1 MFTYQAL
8 KEYLFR
14 LDPETA
20 HNLAET
26 GIRLSR
32 LCTPCQNYF
41 IDKNFILD
49 DRLTQVIF
57 GKKFLNP
64 VGLAAGFDK
73 NATMIR
79 QIAMFG
85 FGYTEV
91 GTITPKPQ
99 DGNAKPRLFRH
110 IEEESLQNAF
120 GFNNEGMVAV
130 RKRVERTHPF
140 ILPVGINIGKN
151 KLTADKMAINDYKNL
166 IENLHEFAD
175 YIVINISSPNTK
187 GLRNLQN
194 EEFISE
200 LFAMAKELTSKPILL
215 KIAPDLDKK
224 EALSLC
230 IKAVEA
236 GAKGIIAT
244 NTTIDYTLLQD
255 AKNFG
260 GISGKVLCEKSYEMF
275 DYIAAELYGN
285 TTLISV
291 GGIDSAEEAYRRIK
305 AGASLVQVY
314 TGFIYKGPSLAKQI
328 NEGIMELMNFDGFTH
343 ISEAIGC
350 DRKPKR

>member
-26 GIRLSR
+26 AIRLSR

-41 IDKNFILD
+41 IEKNFVLD
-49 DRLTQVIF
+49 DRLNQIVF

-79 QIAMFG
+79 QATMFG

-99 DGNAKPRLFRH
+99 DGNAKPRVFRFV
-110 IEEESLQNAF
+110 EEESLQNAF
-120 GFNNEGMVAV
+120 GFNNQGMQAV
-130 RKRVERTHPF
+130 KKRLERSYPF
-140 ILPVGINIGKN
+140 VLPIGVNIGKN
-151 KLTADKMAINDYKNL
+151 KLTADKTAINDYRIL
-166 IENLHEFAD
+166 IETLEAFAD
-175 YIVINISSPNTK
+175 YMVINISSPNTK
-187 GLRNLQN
+187 GLRTLQN
-194 EEFISE
+194 EDFIKD
-200 LFAMAKELTSKPILL
+200 LFEMSKELTSKPILL

-224 EALSLC
+224 EALNLC
-230 IKAVEA
+230 TKAVEH
-236 GAKGIIAT
+236 GAQGIIAT
-244 NTTIDYTLLQD
+244 NTTIDYSLLQD

-260 GISGKVLCEKSYEMF
+260 GISGKVLADKSFEIF
-275 DYIAAELYGN
+275 DYIAAELYGQ

-305 AGASLVQVY
+305 AGASLVQIY
-314 TGFIYKGPSLAKQI
+314 TSFIFKGPSIAKQI
-328 NEGIMELMNFDGFTH
+328 NEGIMELMNFDGFAH
-343 ISEAIGC
+343 ISEAIGS
-350 DRKPKR
+350 DRKSKR

>member
-20 HNLAET
+20 HNLAE
-26 GIRLSR
+26 GVIRLSR

-49 DRLTQVIF
+49 DRLTQIIF

-79 QIAMFG
+79 QVAMFG

-120 GFNNEGMVAV
+120 GFNNEGMVAA
-130 RKRVERTHPF
+130 RKRVERTYPF
-140 ILPVGINIGKN
+140 VLPVGINIGKN

-175 YIVINISSPNTK
+175 YMVINISSPNTK
-187 GLRNLQN
+187 GLRSLQN
-194 EEFISE
+194 EEFIKE
-200 LFAMAKELTSKPILL
+200 LFTMTGELTQKPILL

-224 EALSLC
+224 EALNLC

-236 GAKGIIAT
+236 GAKGVIAT
-244 NTTIDYTLLQD
+244 NTTIDYTLLQE

-260 GISGKVLCEKSYEMF
+260 GISGKVLCEKSFEMF
-275 DYIAAELYGN
+275 DYIAAELYGQ

-314 TGFIYKGPSLAKQI
+314 TGFIYKGPTLAKQI

-343 ISEAIGC
+343 ISEAIGS
-350 DRKPKR
+350 DRRPKR

>member
-1 MFTYQAL
+1 MFTYELL

-20 HNLAET
+20 HNLAESA
-26 GIRLSR
+26 IRASKI
-32 LCTPCQNYF
+32 CTPCQNSF
-41 IDKNFILD
+41 IDKNLVID

-57 GKKFLNP
+57 DKKFLNP

-79 QIAMFG
+79 EIAMFG
-85 FGYTEV
+85 FGFTEV

-99 DGNAKPRLFRH
+99 DGNPRPRLFRF

-120 GFNNEGMVAV
+120 GFNNEGMNAA
-130 RKRVERTHPF
+130 KRRLQKAYPF
-140 ILPVGINIGKN
+140 ILPIGVNIGKN
-151 KLTADKMAINDYKNL
+151 KLTADKLAIADYKIL

-187 GLRNLQN
+187 GLRTLQN
-194 EEFISE
+194 EEFIGE
-200 LFAMAKELTSKPILL
+200 LFTMAKELTSKPILL

-236 GAKGIIAT
+236 GAKGVIAT
-244 NTTIDYTLLQD
+244 NTTIDYSLLQD

-275 DYIAAELYGN
+275 DYIASELFGQ

-291 GGIDSAEEAYRRIK
+291 GGIDDAEEAYRRIK
-305 AGASLVQVY
+305 AGASLIQVY
-314 TGFIYKGPSLAKQI
+314 TGFIYKGPSLAKRI

-343 ISEAIGC
+343 ISEAIGA
-350 DRKPKR
+350 DRKLRR

>member
-1 MFTYQAL
+1 MLTYQTL

-20 HNLAET
+20 HNLAE
-26 GIRLSR
+26 GLIRLLR

-41 IDKNFILD
+41 IDKNFVVD

-120 GFNNEGMVAV
+120 GFNNDGMIKI
-130 RKRVERTHPF
+130 RERIKRVYPF
-140 ILPVGINIGKN
+140 VLPIGVNIGKN
-151 KLTADKMAINDYKNL
+151 KLTADKMAINDYKSL
-166 IENLHEFAD
+166 IETLHEFAD
-175 YIVINISSPNTK
+175 YMVINISSPNTK
-187 GLRNLQN
+187 GLRSLQN
-194 EEFISE
+194 EEFINE
-200 LFAMAKELTSKPILL
+200 LFTMSKELTEKPILL
-215 KIAPDLDKK
+215 KISPDLEKK
-224 EALSLC
+224 EALNLC

-244 NTTIDYTLLQD
+244 NTTTDYSLVQN

-260 GISGKVLCEKSYEMF
+260 GISGKALCEKSFELF
-275 DYIAAELYGN
+275 DYIAAELYGQ

-291 GGIDSAEEAYRRIK
+291 GGIDSAEEAYIRIK

-350 DRKPKR
+350 ERKPKR

>member
-1 MFTYQAL
+1 MFTYQVL

-20 HNLAET
+20 HNLAE
-26 GIRLSR
+26 GVIRLSR

-41 IDKNFILD
+41 IDKNFVLD

-110 IEEESLQNAF
+110 IKEESLQNAF
-120 GFNNEGMVAV
+120 GFNNEGMIAAK
-130 RKRVERTHPF
+130 KRVERTYPF
-140 ILPVGINIGKN
+140 VLPVGINIGKN

-166 IENLHEFAD
+166 IETLHEFAD

-187 GLRNLQN
+187 GLRSLQN
-194 EEFISE
+194 EEFINE
-200 LFAMAKELTSKPILL
+200 LFTMSKELTEKPILL

-230 IKAVEA
+230 VKAVEA

-244 NTTIDYTLLQD
+244 NTTTDYSLVQD

-260 GISGKVLCEKSYEMF
+260 GISGKVLCEKSFEMF
-275 DYIAAELYGN
+275 DYIAAELYGQ

-350 DRKPKR
+350 DRKPRR

>member
-20 HNLAET
+20 HNLAE
-26 GIRLSR
+26 GALRLSR

-41 IDKNFILD
+41 IDKNFIVD
-49 DRLTQVIF
+49 DRLSQVIF

-79 QIAMFG
+79 QMAMFG
-85 FGYTEV
+85 FGFTEI
-91 GTITPKPQ
+91 GTLTPKPQ
-99 DGNAKPRLFRH
+99 DGNAKPRLFRF

-120 GFNNEGMVAV
+120 GFNNEGMNAV
-130 RKRVERTHPF
+130 KKRLERSYPF
-140 ILPVGINIGKN
+140 VLPIGVNIGKN
-151 KLTADKMAINDYKNL
+151 KLTADKLAINDYKTL

-175 YIVINISSPNTK
+175 YMVINISSPNTK
-187 GLRNLQN
+187 GLRSLQN

-200 LFAMAKELTSKPILL
+200 LFTMTKELTEKPVLL
-215 KIAPDLDKK
+215 KISPDLEKK

-230 IKAVEA
+230 VKAVEC

-244 NTTIDYTLLQD
+244 NTTIDYSLLQE

-260 GISGKVLCEKSYEMF
+260 GISGKVLAEKSFEMF
-275 DYIAAELYGN
+275 DYIAAELYGK

-305 AGASLVQVY
+305 AGASLVQIY
-314 TGFIYKGPSLAKQI
+314 TSFIYKGPSLVKHI
-328 NEGIMELMNFDGFTH
+328 NEGLMELMNFDGFTH

-350 DRKPKR
+350 DRKPRR

>member
-1 MFTYQAL
+1 MLTYQAL

-20 HNLAET
+20 HNLAESV
-26 GIRLSR
+26 IRLSR

-41 IDKNFILD
+41 IDKNFVVD
-49 DRLTQVIF
+49 DRLTQIIF

-79 QIAMFG
+79 QMAMFG
-85 FGYTEV
+85 FGFTEI
-91 GTITPKPQ
+91 GTVTPKPQ
-99 DGNAKPRLFRH
+99 DGNAKPRLFRF

-120 GFNNEGMVAV
+120 GFNNQGMLAV
-130 RKRVERTHPF
+130 KKRVERAHPF
-140 ILPVGINIGKN
+140 VLPIGVNIGKN
-151 KLTADKMAINDYKNL
+151 KLTADKLAINDYKTL
-166 IENLHEFAD
+166 VENLHEFAD

-187 GLRNLQN
+187 GLRTLQN
-194 EEFISE
+194 EEFITE
-200 LFAMAKELTSKPILL
+200 LFKMTGETTAKPVLL

-230 IKAVEA
+230 VKAVES

-244 NTTIDYTLLQD
+244 NTTTDYSLLND

-260 GISGKVLCEKSYEMF
+260 GISGKVLADKSFEIF
-275 DYIAAELYGN
+275 DYIAAELYGK

-314 TGFIYKGPSLAKQI
+314 TGFIYKGPSLAKRI

-350 DRKPKR
+350 ERKSRR

>member
-20 HNLAET
+20 HNLAE
-26 GIRLSR
+26 GAIRLSR

-41 IDKNFILD
+41 IDKNFVLD

-79 QIAMFG
+79 QMAMFG

-120 GFNNEGMVAV
+120 GFNNEGMVAA
-130 RKRVERTHPF
+130 RKRVERTYPF
-140 ILPVGINIGKN
+140 VLPVGINIGKN

-166 IENLHEFAD
+166 IETLHEFAD

-187 GLRNLQN
+187 GLRSLQN
-194 EEFISE
+194 EEFINE
-200 LFAMAKELTSKPILL
+200 LFTMAKELTEKPILL

-224 EALSLC
+224 EALGLC
-230 IKAVEA
+230 VKAVEV

-244 NTTIDYTLLQD
+244 NTTIDYSLVQD

-275 DYIAAELYGN
+275 DYIAAELYGE

-291 GGIDSAEEAYRRIK
+291 GGIDNAEEAYRRIK

-350 DRKPKR
+350 DRNKKR

>member
-20 HNLAET
+20 HNLAE
-26 GIRLSR
+26 GAIRLSR

-41 IDKNFILD
+41 IDKNFVLD

-79 QIAMFG
+79 QMAMFG

-120 GFNNEGMVAV
+120 GFNNEGMIAA
-130 RKRVERTHPF
+130 RKRVERTYPF
-140 ILPVGINIGKN
+140 VLPVGINIGKN
-151 KLTADKMAINDYKNL
+151 KLTADKMAIN
-166 IENLHEFAD
+166 
-175 YIVINISSPNTK
+175 
-187 GLRNLQN
+187 
-194 EEFISE
+194 
-200 LFAMAKELTSKPILL
+200 
-215 KIAPDLDKK
+215 
-224 EALSLC
+224 
-230 IKAVEA
+230 
-236 GAKGIIAT
+236 
-244 NTTIDYTLLQD
+244 
-255 AKNFG
+255 
-260 GISGKVLCEKSYEMF
+260 
-275 DYIAAELYGN
+275 
-285 TTLISV
+285 
-291 GGIDSAEEAYRRIK
+291 
-305 AGASLVQVY
+305 
-314 TGFIYKGPSLAKQI
+314 
-328 NEGIMELMNFDGFTH
+328 
-343 ISEAIGC
+343 
-350 DRKPKR
+350 